1 MYYRSDWPEVGLCAA
16 LNERPMNTAAEGSAG
31 NPDWKSQNSI
41 SGLTVRWIASRDRF
55 ETELYGIPIWSL
67 RLEIDGLRSEDPR
80 EADLPL
86 RQSLREEVIRLTE
99 KPPWGIAYV
108 FSRVVKTE
116 PLHRALSECGFIEVE
131 RRRIFRTEAR
141 NLKHGDCSSHADLRF
156 TSLADF
162 PSEEQGALRRQILD
176 ICRETF
182 GSAGYSRHFTDPFLL
197 GRLSGVDYILA
208 AMKLNFERLAPD
220 SFLLAVDYN
229 PARVCGFSILGKKP
243 GLGAGLYTQILS
255 AVAREYQGRDI
266 YSGISQLLVR
276 MLPPQATLLNV
287 THAGNH
293 AIQTAYSRSGR
304 SHLADTS
311 VLRRV
316 FGTNERHP

>member
-1 MYYRSDWPEVGLCAA
+1 MYYRSDWPEVGLCVA
-16 LNERPMNTAAEGSAG
+16 LNERPMDAAPEGSAG
-31 NPDWKSQNSI
+31 NPDWKSVNSI
-41 SGLTVRWIASRDRF
+41 GGMTVQWIASRDRF
-55 ETELYGIPIWSL
+55 ESELYGIPIWSL
-67 RLEIDGLRSEDPR
+67 RLEMENLKKDPSN
-80 EADLPL
+80 ADLPL
-86 RQSLREEVIRLTE
+86 RQLLREEVRRLTE
-99 KPPWGIAYV
+99 KPPWDIAYV

-131 RRRIFRTEAR
+131 QRRIFRTEAR
-141 NLKHGDCSSHADLRF
+141 KLKHGESSAHTNLHF
-156 TSLADF
+156 NSLAEF
-162 PSEEQGALRRQILD
+162 PSDEQGALRRQILD

-197 GRLSGVDYILA
+197 ERSSGVDYILA

-220 SFLLAVDYN
+220 SFLLAVDDK

-255 AVAREYQGRDI
+255 AVARQYQGRDI
-266 YSGISQLLVR
+266 YSGMSQLLVR

-287 THAGNH
+287 THAGNR
-293 AIQTAYSRSGR
+293 AIQTAYRRSGR

-316 FGTNERHP
+316 FGTNERHA